1 MRPVALT
8 PLPERIGPWRIG
20 ELLGQGGMATVY
32 RATDPSDGREVAIK
46 WLRVADNRMA
56 ARLRQEQRCMEAIRH
71 PGVAKVYGIGEW
83 EGRSYM
89 VMECIHGT
97 DLRVHAERLRRLPA
111 VERHARVREIAAS
124 LCETLAVIHAQGM
137 IHRDVKPANVL
148 VEVGGA
154 TPREVAD
161 SLGMELEE
169 TKALFYDLLR
179 RGLLACQEESTTF
192 VLTPLARSL
201 RNDEAFSAAAFA
213 AALTGAGTKDQV

>member
-1 MRPVALT
+1 MDQPFAHTLSFD
-8 PLPERIGPWRIG
+8 
-20 ELLGQGGMATVY
+20 EL
-32 RATDPSDGREVAIK
+32 EV
-46 WLRVADNRMA
+46 L
-56 ARLRQEQRCMEAIRH
+56 
-71 PGVAKVYGIGEW
+71 
-83 EGRSYM
+83 
-89 VMECIHGT
+89 
-97 DLRVHAERLRRLPA
+97 
-111 VERHARVREIAAS
+111 
-124 LCETLAVIHAQGM
+124 
-137 IHRDVKPANVL
+137 VL

-213 AALTGAGTKDQV
+213 AALGVAAPNSKG

>member
-1 MRPVALT
+1 MDQPFAHTLSFD
-8 PLPERIGPWRIG
+8 
-20 ELLGQGGMATVY
+20 EL
-32 RATDPSDGREVAIK
+32 EV
-46 WLRVADNRMA
+46 L
-56 ARLRQEQRCMEAIRH
+56 
-71 PGVAKVYGIGEW
+71 
-83 EGRSYM
+83 
-89 VMECIHGT
+89 
-97 DLRVHAERLRRLPA
+97 
-111 VERHARVREIAAS
+111 
-124 LCETLAVIHAQGM
+124 
-137 IHRDVKPANVL
+137 VL

-213 AALTGAGTKDQV
+213 ASLGVAAPNSKG